1 MSMQHRLSDKVVVH
15 ADPWTFYCA
24 VCSETMRI
32 KTLAPS
38 QGGMKTR
45 TYRCSYECSCG
56 HRHLLVG
63 RGSRGVT
70 EGRPL
75 IRLSHPCVMHARR
88 RSEPAG
94 VCDFAQRQRRPRGRT
109 PPPT

>member
-1 MSMQHRLSDKVVVH
+1 MSMQYRLPDHVVQ

-45 TYRCSYECSCG
+45 TYRCSYECACG
-56 HRHLLVG
+56 HRETFDVVPSLT
-63 RGSRGVT
+63 GSR
-70 EGRPL
+70 
-75 IRLSHPCVMHARR
+75 LSGGFPSFQHVSDAAGLEIRR
-88 RSEPAG
+88 RVEQDLDGVAG
-94 VCDFAQRQRRPRGRT
+94 RK
-109 PPPT
+109 

>member
-1 MSMQHRLSDKVVVH
+1 MSLQHRLPDQVVR

-45 TYRCSYECSCG
+45 TYRCSYECACG
-56 HRHLLVG
+56 H
-63 RGSRGVT
+63 
-70 EGRPL
+70 
-75 IRLSHPCVMHARR
+75 
-88 RSEPAG
+88 
-94 VCDFAQRQRRPRGRT
+94 
-109 PPPT
+109 